1 MEGKNITI
9 EWRRGVGTQ
18 EETRLQAIDLVAS
31 KVDLIVSFGS
41 PATRAALDTGA
52 TPVVFLVGDPVG
64 AGFAVSLARPGGKGT
79 GVSTQTTEL
88 NRKRLEILR
97 QLSPRAQRFL
107 YLGNY
112 SNPIA
117 ARDLAEMEKGARA
130 LGIKLVSLSAQNS
143 AEIEVELQAIRQR
156 SGDAV
161 VVSADTT
168 LLVNKAKIASAIREA
183 KLPAIFPFRE
193 YHEVGALMSYSPN
206 MDETMYRL
214 ATYVDRILRGANPAE
229 QPIEQ
234 ISTYEL
240 IIDLRIAREM
250 RIPVPQELLL
260 RANDVIR

>member
-1 MEGKNITI
+1 MQSLMFVRYFFLTTIWLFCSAQAESRPETSRIGVLNSQGAPQSIEDAFRNGLRKLSYVEGKNITI

-18 EETRLQAIDLVAS
+18 KEMRLQAIDLVAS

-41 PATRAALDTGA
+41 PATRAALDTRA

-193 YHEVGALMSYSPN
+193 YHEV
-206 MDETMYRL
+206 
-214 ATYVDRILRGANPAE
+214 
-229 QPIEQ
+229 
-234 ISTYEL
+234 
-240 IIDLRIAREM
+240 
-250 RIPVPQELLL
+250 
-260 RANDVIR
+260 

>member
-1 MEGKNITI
+1 M
-9 EWRRGVGTQ
+9 
-18 EETRLQAIDLVAS
+18 
-31 KVDLIVSFGS
+31 
-41 PATRAALDTGA
+41 
-52 TPVVFLVGDPVG
+52 
-64 AGFAVSLARPGGKGT
+64 
-79 GVSTQTTEL
+79 
-88 NRKRLEILR
+88 
-97 QLSPRAQRFL
+97 
-107 YLGNY
+107 
-112 SNPIA
+112 
-117 ARDLAEMEKGARA
+117 
-130 LGIKLVSLSAQNS
+130 
-143 AEIEVELQAIRQR
+143 
-156 SGDAV
+156 
-161 VVSADTT
+161 VSADTT

-229 QPIEQ
+229 LPIEQ